1 MLRVNAS
8 RETLVLPQGIK
19 VKDAASK
26 KRIRQLLAQELAAKM
41 DLDGDEWEEMTPAE
55 VAEMNQIEQH

>member
-1 MLRVNAS
+1 M
-8 RETLVLPQGIK
+8 QGIK

-26 KRIRQLLAQELAAKM
+26 KRIRQLLANDLAAKM

-55 VAEMNQIEQH
+55 VAEMNKQS